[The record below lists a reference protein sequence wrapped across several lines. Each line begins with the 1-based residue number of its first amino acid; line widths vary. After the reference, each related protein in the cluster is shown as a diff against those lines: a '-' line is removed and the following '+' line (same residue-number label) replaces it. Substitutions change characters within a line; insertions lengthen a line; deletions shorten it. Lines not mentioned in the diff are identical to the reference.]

1 MKKQITIQEQSE
13 RLKKAV
19 GILNLIS
26 TCCCCA
32 MATVVLLNTFTTHA
46 EWLGVLYL
54 VLTIVLAVVGV
65 FCALSCIILSAK
77 LRKLK
82 KQKDNEV
89 EDSK

>member
-13 RLKKAV
+13 RFWKAV

-26 TCCCCA
+26 TCCCA
-32 MATVVLLNTFTTHA
+32 MSTVVLLNTFTTHP

-65 FCALSCIILSAK
+65 FCAVSCIVLSAK

-82 KQKDNEV
+82 KQKVNE
-89 EDSK
+89 DKDIS

>member
-13 RLKKAV
+13 RFWKAV

-26 TCCCCA
+26 TCCCA
-32 MATVVLLNTFTTHA
+32 MSTVVLLNTFTTHP

-54 VLTIVLAVVGV
+54 VFAIILAAGTV

-82 KQKDNEV
+82 KQNVNEDKDI
-89 EDSK
+89 S

>member
-13 RLKKAV
+13 RFRKAV
-19 GILNLIS
+19 SILNLIS

-32 MATVVLLNTFTTHA
+32 VSTVVLLNTFTTHA

-65 FCALSCIILSAK
+65 FCALSCIILSTK

-82 KQKDNEV
+82 KQKINE
-89 EDSK
+89 DKDIS